1 MNGLKV
7 CSGQCDQCLFSP
19 NKIVPNARK
28 KDIIATCLREDR
40 YFVCH
45 KATIAGEEV
54 VCRGWYDTYGPHTNL
69 IRIAQRLHAVQEVD
83 VEALAK
89 QGE

>member
-1 MNGLKV
+1 MDGLKV

-19 NKIVPNARK
+19 NKIVSTNRK
-28 KDIIATCLREDR
+28 RDIINTCLAEDT

-54 VCRGWYDTYGPHTNL
+54 VCRGWYDTYGSCTNL

-83 VEALAK
+83 VETLGVK
-89 QGE
+89 S